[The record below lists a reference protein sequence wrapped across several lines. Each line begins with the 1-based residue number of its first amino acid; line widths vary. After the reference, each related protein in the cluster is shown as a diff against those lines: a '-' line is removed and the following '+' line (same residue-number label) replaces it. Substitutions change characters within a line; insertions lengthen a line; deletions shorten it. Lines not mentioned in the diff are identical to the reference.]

1 MNCLQGRQPLEKTV
15 KLVKSER
22 DVMGLKANY
31 LKTVNVKEFSS
42 GFLLQK
48 NHEKKQTVWA
58 KLKSFKNNLVY
69 FLVCTQKYGQ
79 KVVVNVFDEGTKIM

>member
-48 NHEKKQTVWA
+48 KPWEKADSLGKA
-58 KLKSFKNNLVY
+58 EIL
-69 FLVCTQKYGQ
+69 
-79 KVVVNVFDEGTKIM
+79 